1 MLLMRQRCLLRQ
13 RWPLIGLL
21 AFSAAIYLSACFQPA
36 LLDVGIDHVEESFIS
51 GIAGGEAFG
60 EIGRDIDRAVARR
73 PHPPEQGDTV
83 GRKAAEVEKDEL
95 VALLYAARG
104 ETAEALRVAQLAVE
118 AEALMVPSGPPDDF
132 KPAQ

>member
-1 MLLMRQRCLLRQ
+1 MTTIAMLT
-13 RWPLIGLL
+13 
-21 AFSAAIYLSACFQPA
+21 
-36 LLDVGIDHVEESFIS
+36 
-51 GIAGGEAFG
+51 
-60 EIGRDIDRAVARR
+60 VAN
-73 PHPPEQGDTV
+73 GDMHYG

-132 KPAQ
+132 KPAQELLGEMLLKAGRADEAAEAFRAALLRAPNRAASVAGLQRATAASGAAGMPGKPTS